1 METALTREQERTIR
15 GHLQALA
22 AHQLVVVDA
31 HGRWNATEPTLV
43 IDDDGACQDAG
54 AARSEYAAL
63 EQLGRDR
70 QDTIRRAVA
79 SERREYR
86 AAVDPTARRHRWHAQ
101 RQQVLTRQAK
111 VDLARQ
117 KAWWDGLDDHARR
130 VQTAAAAAVFAA
142 LSPTE
147 QAQRKQQLAVRR
159 ARVGLVERDR
169 HTAWWNGLS
178 GQERDRRSVTRAW
191 AYHRL
196 PEDTRASLAG
206 AWSEHRA
213 RWDLPQPRR
222 TPTSPAPPA
231 SPDVTPGLV
240 IDLTGPPEQV
250 QDSLLDL
257 LTTATGGQPAGREL
271 VTGSAR

>member
-1 METALTREQERTIR
+1 MRA
-15 GHLQALA
+15 HLQALA

-31 HGRWNATEPTLV
+31 YGRWTATEPTLV
-43 IDDDGACQDAG
+43 NDDDAAAHQDAG
-54 AARSEYAAL
+54 PLRPEHVAL

-86 AAVDPTARRHRWHAQ
+86 AVVDPTARRHRWHAQ
-101 RQQVLTRQAK
+101 RQQVLVRQAK

-130 VQTAAAAAVFAA
+130 VRTAA
-142 LSPTE
+142 LSPVE
-147 QAQRKQQLAVRR
+147 QAQRKHQLAVRR

-169 HTAWWNGLS
+169 HTAWWQALS
-178 GQERDRRSVTRAW
+178 SQERDKRSVTRAW

-222 TPTSPAPPA
+222 TAPLPAAPA
-231 SPDVTPGLV
+231 SPDVTPDLV
-240 IDLTGPPEQV
+240 IDLTGPPEEA
-250 QDSLLDL
+250 QDTLLDL
-257 LTTATGGQPAGREL
+257 LTTATSGRPVGREL
-271 VTGSAR
+271 VAGSAR